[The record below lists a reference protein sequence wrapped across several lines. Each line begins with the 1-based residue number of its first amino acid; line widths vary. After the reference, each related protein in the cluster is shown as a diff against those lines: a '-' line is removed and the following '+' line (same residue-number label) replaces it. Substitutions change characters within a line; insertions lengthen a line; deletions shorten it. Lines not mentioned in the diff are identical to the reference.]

1 MSVHFKG
8 GQKMTLRRTNK
19 NLQKQCVLPLVIIM
33 AVNMSLAHGAGIEI
47 YPKNRSY
54 WQYDDKPMVLLGGTD
69 DEALFHWAGNMEL
82 LLEQLDLLVGCGGNY
97 VRCTMS
103 VRRGDN
109 PIYPVREQPYVRLD
123 NGKYDLDK
131 WNQEFWRR
139 FRVFLEQCRQRDI
152 VVQIELWATHDLV
165 HLRECSLGNSQRP

>member
-1 MSVHFKG
+1 MSVHFKKG
-8 GQKMTLRRTNK
+8 CEMTLRRMNK
-19 NLQKQCVLPLVIIM
+19 NSHIQSVLPLAILI
-33 AVNMSLAHGAGIEI
+33 ALNMSLAHGAGIEI
-47 YPKNRSY
+47 YSKNPSY
-54 WQYDDKPMVLLGGTD
+54 WQYNGKPVILLGGTD

-82 LLEQLDLLVGCGGNY
+82 LLDQLDRLVGCGGNY

-131 WNQEFWRR
+131 CPMPARYTPLNLTPTWLRP
-139 FRVFLEQCRQRDI
+139 I
-152 VVQIELWATHDLV
+152 VSPTRSPTTLTT
-165 HLRECSLGNSQRP
+165 RMPYR

>member
-1 MSVHFKG
+1 
-8 GQKMTLRRTNK
+8 MTLRYTNK
-19 NLQKQCVLPLVIIM
+19 NSHIQSVLSLVILM
-33 AVNMSLAHGAGIEI
+33 VVNISPAYSAGIEI

-54 WQYDDKPMVLLGGTD
+54 WQYDGKPVMLLGGTD

-109 PIYPVREQPYVRLD
+109 PIYPGARTAVYQ
-123 NGKYDLDK
+123 
-131 WNQEFWRR
+131 
-139 FRVFLEQCRQRDI
+139 
-152 VVQIELWATHDLV
+152 A
-165 HLRECSLGNSQRP
+165 